1 MTNSGTVSAVRAN
14 VVAYQESSELVLEA
28 IADSMNDG
36 LITQDVDGVIT
47 RWNRSAERLFG
58 FTAGEMLG
66 CSGLQLIPEELQ
78 LQEHRVFEQLWASE
92 AVDAFETVRLTKD
105 GRQVPVLMS
114 LAPIC
119 NRAGFVV
126 GMASVA
132 RDLTEQ
138 KLLAAA
144 QGRLAAI
151 VESADDAILS
161 KDLNGTIQSW
171 NAAATRIFGYRAE
184 EMIGQSILKL
194 IPPELHGE
202 EAMILAKIRNGER
215 VDHYESERLTKT
227 GQRVQVSLT
236 ISALRNLSGTV
247 VGASKIVRE
256 VTERNRMQARILQA
270 EKLAASGRMAATI
283 AHEINNPL
291 EAVQNLIYLAKLDS
305 HEPTVTSYLDMAE
318 SEIERLAHIAR
329 QTLGFYREQNLP
341 QPTSLAGLVRD
352 ALRIYEGKLRAS
364 GIVVSTIFESM
375 REVVVRRGEMM
386 QVVSNLITNAM
397 YAMPGGGALEFVVR
411 EARHDGCDGLRLTVK
426 DTGVGIAEEHLQR
439 VFEPFFTTRGT
450 VGTGIGLWVV
460 QRFVQG
466 HEGTVE
472 VVSQTEVDGHGTAF
486 TIWLPFERTL
496 THENAA

>member
-1 MTNSGTVSAVRAN
+1 
-14 VVAYQESSELVLEA
+14 
-28 IADSMNDG
+28 MNDG

-58 FTAGEMLG
+58 YSAREMLG
-66 CSGLQLIPEELQ
+66 CSGLQLIPEERQ
-78 LQEHRVFEQLWASE
+78 LQEHQVFEQLWAGE
-92 AVDAFETVRLTKD
+92 PVDAFETVRLTKD
-105 GRQVPVLMS
+105 GRQVPVLLS
-114 LAPIC
+114 LSPIC
-119 NRAGFVV
+119 NQAGFVV

-202 EAMILAKIRNGER
+202 ETMILAKIRNGER

-227 GQRVQVSLT
+227 GQRIQVSLT
-236 ISALRNLSGTV
+236 ISALRNASGTI

-256 VTERNRMQARILQA
+256 VSERNRMQARVLQA

-283 AHEINNPL
+283 AHELNNPL
-291 EAVQNLIYLAKLDS
+291 EAVLNLIYLAKMDS
-305 HEPTVTSYLDMAE
+305 HEPAVTSYLEMAE
-318 SEIERLAHIAR
+318 SEIDRLAHIAR
-329 QTLGFYREQNLP
+329 QTLGFYREQNVP
-341 QPTSLAGLVRD
+341 QPTSLAGMVRD
-352 ALRIYEGKLRAS
+352 ALRIYEVKLRSS
-364 GIVVSTIFESM
+364 GVVVSTILESN

-386 QVVSNLITNAM
+386 QVVSNLIANAI
-397 YAMPGGGALEFVVR
+397 YAMPGGGALEIAVR
-411 EARHDGCDGLRLTVK
+411 EGTHDGSDGLRLSIK

-439 VFEPFFTTRGT
+439 VFEPFFTIRDTF
-450 VGTGIGLWVV
+450 GTGIGLWVV
-460 QRFVQG
+460 KRFVQG
-466 HEGTVE
+466 HEGAVE
-472 VVSQTEVDGHGTAF
+472 VVSQTDGDGHGTAF
-486 TIWLPFERTL
+486 TIWLPFERTI
-496 THENAA
+496 THESAA